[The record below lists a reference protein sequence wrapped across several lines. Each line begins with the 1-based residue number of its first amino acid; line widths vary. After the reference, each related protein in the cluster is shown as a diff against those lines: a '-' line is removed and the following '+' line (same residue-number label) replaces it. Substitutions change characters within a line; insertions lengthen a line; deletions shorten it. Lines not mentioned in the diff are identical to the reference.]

1 MIKIKPSNIIIT
13 KEKDIDKYFGKLKMV
28 DGGVEIVTKFMKDLL
43 EINDKLQEDVNK
55 NINPAYEVVIE
66 LEFGE
71 DKDNNTA
78 KIGLSAD
85 QRYRIKVSE
94 RRMFDAYV
102 NRYFKNFVYLQDRI
116 VNYYQNQNI

>member
-1 MIKIKPSNIIIT
+1 MIKIKPANIIIT
-13 KEKDIDKYFGKLKMV
+13 KEKDIDKYFKNLKMI
-28 DGGVEIVTKFMKDLL
+28 DGGLEIFIGFLKDLL
-43 EINDKLQEDVNK
+43 RIHDKLQEVVNK

-71 DKDNNTA
+71 DKDNNAA

-102 NRYFKNFVYLQDRI
+102 KKYFNDFIYLQDRI
-116 VNYYQNQNI
+116 TNYYQNQNI

>member
-1 MIKIKPSNIIIT
+1 MIKIKPANIIIT
-13 KEKDIDKYFGKLKMV
+13 KEKDIDKYFGNLKMI

-43 EINDKLQEDVNK
+43 EINDKLQDDVNK
-55 NINPAYEVVIE
+55 HINPAYEVVIE

-78 KIGLSAD
+78 KVGLSAD

-102 NRYFKNFVYLQDRI
+102 KRYFENFIYLQDRI
-116 VNYYQNQNI
+116 VSYYQNQNI